1 MNNTGELCENLC
13 CCYANIV
20 PALMRK
26 MKSSCDGEKSVAVSM
41 GRSVIAVDWPY
52 QLFDILFEI
61 GFEFVSHIFHS
72 FIALI

>member
-1 MNNTGELCENLC
+1 
-13 CCYANIV
+13 
-20 PALMRK
+20 
-26 MKSSCDGEKSVAVSM
+26 M

>member
-1 MNNTGELCENLC
+1 
-13 CCYANIV
+13 
-20 PALMRK
+20 MRK
-26 MKSSCDGEKSVAVSM
+26 MKSFCDGEKSVAVSM